1 MVAAAVAMPVEVSAV
16 NECRNTGQPVI
27 MLVSLVESRA
37 VLHCMHLDACSTT
50 SWYPCV
56 PRNS

>member
-37 VLHCMHLDACSTT
+37 VLHCT
-50 SWYPCV
+50 SGLKQ
-56 PRNS
+56 NNAS